1 MSTMRRIL
9 LLLSLVVVTSAAMAV
24 PAKKGLWKT
33 IVLDDGTAVRAQL
46 KGDEFGHYWRTAD
59 GQRYVAKDGQYQ
71 KMTAAADQKAQQRR
85 AKAQQRRTA
94 RLTRRAADGTRRAPA
109 SHLGDKKGLIILVN
123 FKDVKFQEENDQT
136 FYNNVANTPGFTDEN
151 GFQGSVADYFRDQSR
166 DQFNLTFD
174 VVGPVTVS
182 KDAKYYGENDAN
194 GDDKHP
200 EEMVVEAIKLAK
212 DLVTDWRQ
220 YDWNGDGEVDQVM
233 IIYAGEGEAD
243 GGSEDTIWPHEW
255 ELKYINMDIEVAD
268 GIKVNTY
275 AVANEGSQQQDYW
288 TGIEYFAVNG
298 IGTICHE
305 FSHCLGLPDMY
316 DTSYSGNYGMGEWSL
331 MDQGSYCGDGFIPS
345 GYTSYDKYCI
355 GWIEPTELTDAQ
367 DVTGMR
373 ALTDA
378 DDVYI
383 IKDAAHPDE
392 YYLLENRQQKGW
404 DAKTPAKG
412 MLVLHVD
419 YDPDIW
425 FYNLVN
431 SNWDGSEGYP
441 VNDHQRCTI
450 FHADGVDKTGEL
462 YEKITDIVEQMEEA
476 TSSAYDRLEDQ
487 YYDLWDQYNADVK
500 GDVYPQKG
508 NNQLTNTSKPR
519 AFLYNKNTDGRKLM
533 NISITNIKQNRN
545 GTITFHFEPD
555 DSGSG
560 EEGDNTTYGKTSGG
574 STGIQTVKTAAS
586 KTARI
591 YTLDGRYVG
600 SDFQL
605 LGRGIYI
612 VNGRKVVK

>member
-233 IIYAGEGEAD
+233 LIYAGEGEAD

>member
-1 MSTMRRIL
+1 M
-9 LLLSLVVVTSAAMAV
+9 LLSLVVVTSAAMAV

-94 RLTRRAADGTRRAPA
+94 RLTCRAADGTRRAPA

-476 TSSAYDRLEDQ
+476 TGSAYDRLVDQ

>member
-1 MSTMRRIL
+1 MRRIL